1 MVAKFCHLVVDRLS
15 VHTKG
20 SSGVSGRT
28 AIVGRTFPKDV
39 AEVCVNSELELV
51 NGPVIDLELTC
62 RGFKFWGED
71 EEIDAVV
78 SDVNE
83 ERVSEMKLRVVV
95 DEGIT
100 FGIEVGTLTGQND
113 QTFLPWLSNKLA
125 T

>member
-1 MVAKFCHLVVDRLS
+1 MVAKCCYFVVDRLS

-28 AIVGRTFPKDV
+28 AIVGRTFPK
-39 AEVCVNSELELV
+39 EVTAVRIDSELELV
-51 NGPVIDLELTC
+51 NELVIDLELTC

-83 ERVSEMKLRVVV
+83 ERVFEVKLRVAVA
-95 DEGIT
+95 EGAA
-100 FGIEVGTLTGQND
+100 FGIEIGILTGQND
-113 QTFLPWLSNKLA
+113 QTPLP
-125 T
+125 